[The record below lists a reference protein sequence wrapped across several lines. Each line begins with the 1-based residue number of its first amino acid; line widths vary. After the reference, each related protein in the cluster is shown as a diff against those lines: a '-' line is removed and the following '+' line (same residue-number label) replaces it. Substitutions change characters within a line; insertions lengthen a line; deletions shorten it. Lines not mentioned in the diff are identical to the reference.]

1 MVSIEFWGGLGVIGS
16 SKIMVEDGVN
26 RVLLDIGLDNPV
38 GADLFRAPV
47 RAREGRELADRL
59 RVGAAPRIPGLFEP
73 SLLDPGDPIAEAV
86 GDPAATQ
93 IFVSHP
99 HLDHAG
105 LAGYV
110 RREIGVHTHT
120 DAVDLL
126 DALQAAGIGLPCGH
140 PRWRRLV
147 DGQVVEVGA
156 IEVECVAVDHDVPG
170 ACGFLVRTKD
180 GTLAYTGD
188 IRFHGRHPERSE
200 EFVRRARG
208 ADVLVMEGTTLSFS
222 PAEGP
227 QRSETDVLASL
238 KTIMGAADGLVLIAL
253 YPMDIERIAE
263 CSSAAAAAGRTILWP
278 ARLASALRSLGIAE
292 ATNLASD
299 GHDGVELAAV
309 HAKPGAFIVQP
320 DPADLPGL
328 LDLPLKPG
336 DAFVHAGG
344 EPLGEFDPRWRV
356 FRDWLACL
364 HVELHEIGSGGH
376 ASPDELHAMV
386 ERIRPRA
393 VFPVHTFEPA
403 RLSPALG
410 IQRVVAR
417 YGTRYSFSG
426 QDKKLT

>member
-16 SKIMVEDGVN
+16 SKIMVDDGIN

-38 GADLFRAPV
+38 GADLFRPPV
-47 RAREGRELADRL
+47 RSRKGRELADRL

-73 SLLDPGDPIAEAV
+73 ALLEPGDPIAEPV

-93 IFVSHP
+93 VFVSHP

-110 RREIGVHTHT
+110 RREVAVHTHT

-147 DGQVVEVGA
+147 DGQIVRVGGL
-156 IEVECVAVDHDVPG
+156 EVECVAVDHDVPG

-188 IRFHGRHPERSE
+188 IRFHGRHPERSA

-208 ADVLVMEGTTLSFS
+208 ADVLVMEGTTLSFTPS
-222 PAEGP
+222 DAPRRTEG
-227 QRSETDVLASL
+227 DVLASF
-238 KTIMGAADGLVLIAL
+238 KAIMDRSEGLVLVSL
-253 YPMDIERIAE
+253 YPMDLERIGDI
-263 CSSAAAAAGRTILWP
+263 SRAAADAGRTILWP
-278 ARLASALRSLGIAE
+278 APLARALRGLGIAD
-292 ATNLASD
+292 ATSLATD
-299 GHDGVELAAV
+299 GRDGVELAAV
-309 HAKPGAFIVQP
+309 HAKPAAFIVQP
-320 DPADLPGL
+320 DPADLPAL
-328 LDLPLKPG
+328 LDLPLRPG

-386 ERIRPRA
+386 ERIRPTA

-410 IQRVVAR
+410 IQRVVAS
-417 YGTRYSFSG
+417 YGKRYSFSG
-426 QDKKLT
+426 SVIPD

>member
-1 MVSIEFWGGLGVIGS
+1 MVFIEFWGGLGVIGS
-16 SKIMVEDGVN
+16 SKIMVDDGIN

-38 GADLFRAPV
+38 GADLFRPPV
-47 RAREGRELADRL
+47 RSRKGRELADRL

-73 SLLDPGDPIAEAV
+73 ALLDPDDPIAESY

-93 IFVSHP
+93 VFVSHP

-126 DALQAAGIGLPCGH
+126 DALQTAGIGLPCGH

-147 DGQVVEVGA
+147 DGQVVRVGA
-156 IEVECVAVDHDVPG
+156 LEVECVAVDHDVPG

-208 ADVLVMEGTTLSFS
+208 ADVLVMEGTTLSFA
-222 PAEGP
+222 PTDGKQRTEG
-227 QRSETDVLASL
+227 DVLDSFKAIL
-238 KTIMGAADGLVLIAL
+238 DRADGLVLVSL
-253 YPMDIERIAE
+253 YPMDLERIADL
-263 CSSAAAAAGRTILWP
+263 SSAAAQAGRTILWP
-278 ARLASALRSLGIAE
+278 APLAQALRALGIAD
-292 ATNLASD
+292 ATSLAT
-299 GHDGVELAAV
+299 GAHDGVELAAV
-309 HAKPGAFIVQP
+309 HAKPAAYIVQP

-328 LDLPLKPG
+328 LDLPLRPG

-386 ERIRPRA
+386 ERIRPGV

-417 YGTRYSFSG
+417 YGKRYSFSG
-426 QDKKLT
+426 SVIDD

>member
-1 MVSIEFWGGLGVIGS
+1 MASIEFWGGLGVIGS
-16 SKIMVEDGVN
+16 SKVMIDDGIN

-38 GADLFRAPV
+38 GADLFRPPV
-47 RAREGRELADRL
+47 RSRKGRELADRL

-73 SLLDPGDPIAEAV
+73 ALLDRDDPIAEPV
-86 GDPAATQ
+86 GDPAATEV
-93 IFVSHP
+93 FVSHP

-110 RREIGVHTHT
+110 RREIAVHAHT

-126 DALQAAGIGLPCGH
+126 DALEAAGIGLPSGH

-147 DGQVVEVGA
+147 DGQVVSVGN
-156 IEVECVAVDHDVPG
+156 IDVQCVAVDHDVAG
-170 ACGFLVRTKD
+170 ACGFLVHTKD

-188 IRFHGRHPERSE
+188 FRFHGRHPERSE

-208 ADVLVMEGTTLSFS
+208 ADVLVTEGTTLSFV
-222 PAEGP
+222 PGEGP
-227 QRSETDVLASL
+227 QRSERDVLDSF
-238 KTIMGAADGLVLIAL
+238 TRIIGGADGLVLISL
-253 YPMDIERIAE
+253 YPMDTERIAE
-263 CSSAAAAAGRTILWP
+263 FSSAAAAAGRTILWP
-278 ARLASALRSLGIAE
+278 APLAAALRGLGMTE
-292 ATNLASD
+292 ATNLATET
-299 GHDGVELAAV
+299 HEGVDLAAV
-309 HAKPGAFIVQP
+309 HAKPAAFIIQP

-328 LDLPLKPG
+328 LDLPLRAG
-336 DAFVHAGG
+336 DAFVHANG

-364 HVELHEIGSGGH
+364 RVELHEIGAGGH

-386 ERIRPRA
+386 ERIRPTV
-393 VFPVHTFEPA
+393 VFPVHTFEPT

-410 IQRVVAR
+410 IRRVVAR

-426 QDKKLT
+426 SVILD

>member
-16 SKIMVEDGVN
+16 SKIMVDDGVN

-47 RAREGRELADRL
+47 RPRKGRELADRL

-73 SLLDPGDPIAEAV
+73 ALLDPDDPIAEPV

-93 IFVSHP
+93 VFLSHP

-110 RREIGVHTHT
+110 RQSIGVHAHT

-147 DGQVVEVGA
+147 DGQVVTVGA
-156 IEVECVAVDHDVPG
+156 MAVECVAVDHDVPG
-170 ACGFLVRTKD
+170 ACGFLVRTTE

-188 IRFHGRHPERSE
+188 LRFHGRHPERSE
-200 EFVRRARG
+200 AFVRRARG
-208 ADVLVMEGTTLSFS
+208 ADVLVTEGTTLSFS
-222 PAEGP
+222 PGEGP
-227 QRSETDVLASL
+227 RRGEDDVLNSFRA
-238 KTIMGAADGLVLIAL
+238 IVDAADGLVLIAL
-253 YPMDIERIAE
+253 YPMDVERIAE
-263 CSSAAAAAGRTILWP
+263 FSSAATAAGRTVLWP
-278 ARLASALRSLGIAE
+278 APLASALRRLGIAE
-292 ATNLASD
+292 AASLAAD
-299 GHDGVELAAV
+299 GQEGVELAAV
-309 HAKPGAFIVQP
+309 HAKPGAFVIQP

-328 LDLPLKPG
+328 LDLPLKQG

-344 EPLGEFDPRWRV
+344 EPLGEFDPRWWV
-356 FRDWLACL
+356 FRDWLARL
-364 HVELHEIGSGGH
+364 GVELHEIGSGGH

-386 ERIRPRA
+386 ERIRPGV
-393 VFPVHTFEPA
+393 VFPVHTFEPT

-410 IQRVVAR
+410 IRRVVAR

-426 QDKKLT
+426 RTEN